1 MKKFFVLAL
10 ASAFVFGCTK
20 KTEITET
27 IVPYVHVPVKYTIK
41 EDFEMGSKAAYAVAD
56 VSIKTGTWN
65 FDDCQLRSTAGD
77 IKNELKSHK

>member
-1 MKKFFVLAL
+1 MKKIFVLAL

-20 KTEITET
+20 KMEITET

-56 VSIKTGTWN
+56 VSKLL
-65 FDDCQLRSTAGD
+65 DLEQV
-77 IKNELKSHK
+77 K